1 MDLVQR
7 INALIEPTI
16 TDMGY
21 DLVRTQI
28 NGETRMQVQIMA
40 ERSDGTG
47 MGIDDCTKVSRAVAA
62 VLDVE
67 DPIRGAFTLE
77 VSSPGIDR
85 PLVKLA
91 DFERFDGFEARIET
105 ARPIEGRKRFRGLLK
120 GVADETVSITTE
132 TGDIAIPFGDIIR
145 AKLML
150 TDALLAAAADKGLS

>member
-47 MGIDDCTKVSRAVAA
+47 MGIDDCAKVSRAVSA

-77 VSSPGIDR
+77 ISSPGIDR
-85 PLVKLA
+85 PLVKLD
-91 DFERFDGFEARIET
+91 DFARFEGFEARIET
-105 ARPIEGRKRFRGLLK
+105 ALPIEGRKRFRGLLK
-120 GVADETVSITTE
+120 GVADEMVSIATE
-132 TGDIAIPFGDIIR
+132 TGDVAIPFSDISR
-145 AKLML
+145 AKLLL
-150 TDALLAAAADKGLS
+150 TDELLAATTDKGLS

>member
-7 INALIEPTI
+7 INALIEPTVN
-16 TDMGY
+16 DMGY

-28 NGETRMQVQIMA
+28 TGETRMQLQIMA
-40 ERSDGTG
+40 ERSDGSG
-47 MGIDDCTKVSRAVAA
+47 MGIDDCAKVSRAISA

-105 ARPIEGRKRFRGLLK
+105 ALPLDGRKRFK
-120 GVADETVSITTE
+120 GRLCGVSGETVSISTDD
-132 TGDIAIPFGDIIR
+132 GDVTIPFGDISR

-150 TDALLAAAADKGLS
+150 TDELLAAAAEKGLS